1 MPTTLCE
8 LGQDCGTPRKPIS
21 PRDGMASERNTKRV
35 KTPWTSVIP
44 APIGEAGG
52 WVRKRITRGG
62 REVAPAWEAN
72 QLPQVPFTFC
82 PRATAF
88 STASCLRGL
97 TRICFPR
104 NTTAPCHPLASPST
118 KATSGF
124 GQRAT
129 KEPPYATW
137 YGTIRE
143 GERFIQGDRPI
154 HRHRPGR
161 PLRPPH
167 GVPQPIPACGTHF
180 PQIPWTM
187 CLDLNAERS
196 SRRPYLPIKIYE
208 SMTNLP
214 HGAA

>member
-1 MPTTLCE
+1 MPTTLCA

-21 PRDGMASERNTKRV
+21 PRDGMASERNTKRA
-35 KTPWTSVIP
+35 KKPWTSVIP
-44 APIGEAGG
+44 APIEEAGG

-62 REVAPAWEAN
+62 REVAPAWETN

-118 KATSGF
+118 KATYGF
-124 GQRAT
+124 EPRAT
-129 KEPPYATW
+129 RELPCATW

-143 GERFIQGDRPI
+143 EERFILRARPI
-154 HRHRPGR
+154 
-161 PLRPPH
+161 
-167 GVPQPIPACGTHF
+167 PIRKSG
-180 PQIPWTM
+180 
-187 CLDLNAERS
+187 
-196 SRRPYLPIKIYE
+196 
-208 SMTNLP
+208 
-214 HGAA
+214 